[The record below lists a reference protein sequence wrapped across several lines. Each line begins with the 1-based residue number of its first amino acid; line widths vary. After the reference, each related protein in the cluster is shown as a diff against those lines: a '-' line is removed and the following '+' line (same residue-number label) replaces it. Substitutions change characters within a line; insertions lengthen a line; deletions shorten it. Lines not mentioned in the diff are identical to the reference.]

1 MEDTDIRHIIRILKR
16 EIRQWPVPA
25 LGHYTDSPFTVLISC
40 ILSLR
45 TKDQTTTAASE
56 RLFEVAA
63 TPEALVEIPASD
75 IEQYIYPVSFY
86 RVKARTI
93 REISAQLLER
103 FEGRVPDRL
112 DDLLSL
118 PGVGRKTANIVVTL
132 AFGKPGIAVDIHVHR
147 ISNRLG
153 YVSTKTPDETEMAL
167 RAKLPRRYWL
177 VLNDLLVTFGQ
188 NLCKPVSPHCSICA
202 IRRYCDRAGVERS
215 R

>member
-1 MEDTDIRHIIRILKR
+1 MENTDIRHIIRILKE

>member
-1 MEDTDIRHIIRILKR
+1 MEDTDIRHIIRILKK

>member
-1 MEDTDIRHIIRILKR
+1 MEDTDIRHIIRILKK

-63 TPEALVEIPASD
+63 TPQALVEIPASD

-103 FEGRVPDRL
+103 FEGRVPDSL

-132 AFGKPGIAVDIHVHR
+132 AFSKPGIAVDIHVHR